1 MHPHLYIIPECV
13 IVFYVQAQEIPGI
26 KVFRFTSSLYYA
38 NTEHFTHKLYR
49 KTGCDPGEIRAN
61 QKRQVALAEKE
72 RLLEVKLMKLEM
84 NQVTAKDEILEKNG
98 LTVS

>member
-1 MHPHLYIIPECV
+1 M
-13 IVFYVQAQEIPGI
+13 QAQEIPGI

-49 KTGCDPGEIRAN
+49 KTGCNPGEIREN

-72 RLLEVKLMKLEM
+72 RLLEVKKMQKLMKLEK
-84 NQVTAKDEILEKNG
+84 NQVTAMDDILEKNG